1 MTFMFNRNRYIPVLT
16 LLFCALSVMAGHAA
30 SGKKKLLLFAKNPAT
45 WAIVKGGPSG
55 KIIYHE
61 ATGVYSLAAA
71 GLQPRSSYALI
82 RVDEGIPKA
91 EILSRGTS
99 DGQGRLELTGN
110 WRTWTRKF
118 WVVSGEDVV
127 GKTGENGTLKAW
139 HPERYLFEEKP
150 LGIACACPE
159 PEEP

>member
-1 MTFMFNRNRYIPVLT
+1 
-16 LLFCALSVMAGHAA
+16 
-30 SGKKKLLLFAKNPAT
+30 
-45 WAIVKGGPSG
+45 
-55 KIIYHE
+55 
-61 ATGVYSLAAA
+61 VYSLAAA

>member
-1 MTFMFNRNRYIPVLT
+1 MKNKKLSHRMRLT
-16 LLFCALSVMAGHAA
+16 AYLLILSVVVCHAA

-45 WAIVKGGPSG
+45 WAIVKGGPAG
-55 KIIYHE
+55 KMVYHE
-61 ATGVYSLAAA
+61 ASGVYFLSAA
-71 GLQPRSSYALI
+71 GLPPRSSYALI
-82 RVDEGIPKA
+82 RVDEGVPHA

-99 DGQGRLELTGN
+99 DAQGRLELTGS
-110 WRTWTRKF
+110 WRSWTRKF

-150 LGIACACPE
+150 LGIPCACPE